1 MGRPPP
7 SFNPQQWRGK
17 YEAEEQEKLQS
28 SLIEGGRQ
36 EWGVGGEGEL
46 IQIFFQIKKKEGVRY
61 SKL

>member
-28 SLIEGGRQ
+28 STIGGGR
-36 EWGVGGEGEL
+36 GKLGE
-46 IQIFFQIKKKEGVRY
+46 
-61 SKL
+61 